1 MKPKMRRKLPGT
13 FLARHLG
20 ESAWRLSRSEPQP
33 IDVLVLGADLP
44 AAEFFRALNVRDIEV
59 EWRTEAVWLTMISNG
74 RPATVKA
81 QSAIVHEPC
90 RTSTPPCRWPV
101 STRKRG
107 AFGAGCFAWS
117 ASRAAGISSA
127 YWRAVHAGG
136 IEYAICVTRIR
147 GYC

>member
-33 IDVLVLGADLP
+33 IDVFVLGADLP

-74 RPATVKA
+74 RPTTVKT
-81 QSAIVHEPC
+81 QSAIVHEPLPHLYTALPLAGLDEKA
-90 RTSTPPCRWPV
+90 RRFWRRVFRLVRIPGGRHLLGVLARRS
-101 STRKRG
+101 RG
-107 AFGAGCFAWS
+107 
-117 ASRAAGISSA
+117 R
-127 YWRAVHAGG
+127 H
-136 IEYAICVTRIR
+136 
-147 GYC
+147 